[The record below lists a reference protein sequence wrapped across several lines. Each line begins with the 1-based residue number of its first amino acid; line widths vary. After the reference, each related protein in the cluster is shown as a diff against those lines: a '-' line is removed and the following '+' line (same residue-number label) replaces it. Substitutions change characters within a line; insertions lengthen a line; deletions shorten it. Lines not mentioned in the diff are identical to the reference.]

1 MLQHKLF
8 WPNIENLHH
17 WQHCGQLGDLS
28 STLWD
33 CSKMERYWED
43 GIFSA
48 EWHISHSKSNLCNQN
63 VFFLMTLNILQ
74 TVCLHQ
80 ALIDEDRLLS
90 RLEVMGNQL
99 QAYSKVHSVHSCKTG
114 SFPANG
120 LKSSLNIFT
129 RLSPRRR
136 KEFVRSSWLFRKTN
150 TTMRRHRRTYCGN

>member
-1 MLQHKLF
+1 
-8 WPNIENLHH
+8 
-17 WQHCGQLGDLS
+17 
-28 STLWD
+28 
-33 CSKMERYWED
+33 
-43 GIFSA
+43 
-48 EWHISHSKSNLCNQN
+48 
-63 VFFLMTLNILQ
+63 MTLNILQ

-129 RLSPRRR
+129 RLCFPQSQTEEGIR
-136 KEFVRSSWLFRKTN
+136 KELLALQEDKHNYETSSKDLLRKLMQEKVEVFRKLSEVEV
-150 TTMRRHRRTYCGN
+150 RHKHTLYDMICQFSVL